1 MGYIFKWSCISV
13 PKKLKLSLLPNAVV
27 SRAMARRYL
36 QFDIK
41 VFYQS
46 FKVIES
52 VVSRAMARRYL
63 QFDIKVFNQSFK
75 VIESV
80 VSRAM
85 ARRYLQFDIKVFNQ
99 SFKVIE
105 SVVSRAMAR
114 RYLQFDIKVFNQS
127 FKVIESVVSRAMA
140 RRYLQFDIK
149 VFNQSFKVIESVVSR
164 AIRRYLQFDIK
175 VFYQSFKVIES
186 VVSRAMD
193 QSFKV
198 IESVVSRAMA
208 RRYLQFDI
216 KVFYQSFKVIE
227 SVVSRA
233 MARRY
238 LQFDIKVIESVV
250 SRAMVVRYL
259 QFDIKVFNQ
268 SFKVIEK
275 ALCLRAMARR
285 YLQFDIKV
293 IESVVSRAMAREI
306 PQFDIKVIESVVSR
320 AMARRYLQFDIKVF
334 KSIIYR
340 ECLELWPGDTYSLI
354 SRVIIGDTYG
364 RISRHSINYLGAE
377 RVLCLFMARRYL
389 QFDISYQSFKVIESV
404 VSRAM
409 ARRYLQFDIQGYREV
424 VSRAMARDT
433 HSLISRYSI
442 NYRKVIESVVLQSYG
457 QRYLQF
463 DIKVIER
470 GQVYGYLFDIKV
482 FNQSFKVIESVVSRA
497 MARRYLFDIKVIE
510 RVLCLELWPGDT
522 YSLISSFNQS
532 FKVIESVQSI
542 ILKVIESVVSR
553 AMARRYLQFDIKV
566 IESVVSR
573 AMARRYLQFDIK
585 VFNQSFKVIESVVSR
600 AMARDTYSL
609 IPSYGQRYLQFDIKV
624 FNQTFKVI
632 ESVVSRAMARRYLQF
647 DIKVFCQSFKV
658 IESVVS
664 RAMAR
669 RYLQFDIKVFCQSFK
684 VIESVVSRAMARRYL
699 QFDIKVFCQSFKV
712 IESVV
717 SRAMARRYLQFD
729 IKVFYQSFK
738 VIESVVSRAMA
749 RDIYSLVES
758 NPNIKWCPFP
768 GCGQAV
774 KMPETY
780 IKLPSDT
787 SKAVDCGKGHL
798 FCWECLG
805 EAHEPA
811 SCENWKKWYN
821 KIAEIRPKN
830 VSYLPCNKWG
840 NNCLRTTEE
849 ETENAA
855 NCLWL
860 VTNSKSCP
868 NCKSP
873 IQKNEGCNHMK
884 CCKCKYDFCW
894 VCLDPWKRHNSST
907 GGYFK
912 CNRYEAVKVVNE
924 KVNKAQNE
932 LEEPLLSTTKNKMMK
947 LAEAVTDIAT
957 ANAET
962 KFVED
967 AVHQLLKARRVL
979 KCSYVYG
986 YYLDGPGYKKIV
998 FEFMQTELEECTE
1011 ILSQMVNRLYLRT
1024 PRKRI
1029 IEQAQ
1034 IVQRKRQEFLSAIM
1048 KGLVPPETPP
1058 GLRKQRR
1065 RKYSMDFEDDEL
1077 RSAVLA
1083 SIQDVDPAN
1092 PWIKDASGRHTNV
1105 TAMLDWPDSDD
1116 SDTDVT
1122 TIIKLHGT
1130 CLRKGCSRT
1139 RVKNPRTGDWH
1150 EYCSRACMQADQIQ
1164 ASQEQEESQAEV
1176 VVDEQMD
1183 LLRALEMSRLLYLQ
1197 EQGIL
1202 FDQQSR
1208 DSVLI
1213 GAQTPEESEDKKLKY
1228 IVTTQDEQRSTELG
1242 ILSKVF
1248 RIELLRMST
1257 IVTVLTCR
1265 TVQKLLA
1272 DTGIGDLD
1280 LGPEYMLDLETSDH
1294 TNNMPDELLGACA
1307 AEVSPDHGHQSSP
1320 ANGISNDLTIL
1331 DFDGASTNNKTF
1343 GIIKNLSVS
1352 NIDFGEDN
1360 KAKNFSTKPK
1370 ITNTIANNTGELLPK
1385 TSNICW
1391 SNLSRQRKQ
1400 SNHDRQYMELEL
1412 ADQASGGHAEDLS
1425 IKPTQ
1430 ENQNDFD
1437 LQLSLKQF
1445 MNELTLH
1452 GCEEFE
1458 NKPSEDQEYK
1468 TRETTNLDLPM
1479 LNVKGDNSDLSLDLD
1494 MSVKS
1499 GYDPSIKL
1507 SSDEPG
1513 PNHTTDL
1520 ELTTDPVLTA
1530 DLKITSDL
1538 EFDDDMHEAET
1549 LKLKIF
1555 RKINNLPSPGA
1566 SVDPSLLHQTDD
1578 ASRRDSTVESVNE
1591 TGDDSNIQNSS
1602 GMEEND
1608 CDDKSTFV

>member
-1 MGYIFKWSCISV
+1 MGSSSSKFRKHLSNGDEYAALNQYNNSSELRKALDPNSSYGDSHNHETPLHYASKFAMKSLLRIFLSEHNGNPNKTNGMKQTCLHCVCMEKAEHSLVYPVMKKRSECLAMLLKWRGARLEDNETERVNLGAQDEEQNTALHYAALSGLKQCVEMLVQHGAPLFQENCDNQTPCDSAEKGGHADIALYLESKMVFSADGPELDDEDMYIMPDSEEYNGLRAQDLQEAKDQLLVETADMLSV
-13 PKKLKLSLLPNAVV
+13 PLFTAEALLRNHEWSREILLEAWMTDPKACCEKSGVIPPPSVYSEQPHVQHSLSSIEPVMTSQHDVECDICTSSFITNEDPVQMACLHQFCKDCWQIYLDLKIQEGEAHNITCPAYDCMKLV
-27 SRAMARRYL
+27 S
-36 QFDIK
+36 
-41 VFYQS
+41 VE
-46 FKVIES
+46 VIES

-63 QFDIKVFNQSFK
+63 QFDIKAF
-75 VIESV
+75 
-80 VSRAM
+80 
-85 ARRYLQFDIKVFNQ
+85 
-99 SFKVIE
+99 
-105 SVVSRAMAR
+105 
-114 RYLQFDIKVFNQS
+114 
-127 FKVIESVVSRAMA
+127 
-140 RRYLQFDIK
+140 
-149 VFNQSFKVIESVVSR
+149 
-164 AIRRYLQFDIK
+164 
-175 VFYQSFKVIES
+175 
-186 VVSRAMD
+186 
-193 QSFKV
+193 
-198 IESVVSRAMA
+198 
-208 RRYLQFDI
+208 
-216 KVFYQSFKVIE
+216 
-227 SVVSRA
+227 
-233 MARRY
+233 
-238 LQFDIKVIESVV
+238 
-250 SRAMVVRYL
+250 
-259 QFDIKVFNQ
+259 
-268 SFKVIEK
+268 
-275 ALCLRAMARR
+275 
-285 YLQFDIKV
+285 
-293 IESVVSRAMAREI
+293 
-306 PQFDIKVIESVVSR
+306 
-320 AMARRYLQFDIKVF
+320 
-334 KSIIYR
+334 
-340 ECLELWPGDTYSLI
+340 
-354 SRVIIGDTYG
+354 
-364 RISRHSINYLGAE
+364 
-377 RVLCLFMARRYL
+377 
-389 QFDISYQSFKVIESV
+389 
-404 VSRAM
+404 
-409 ARRYLQFDIQGYREV
+409 
-424 VSRAMARDT
+424 
-433 HSLISRYSI
+433 
-442 NYRKVIESVVLQSYG
+442 
-457 QRYLQF
+457 
-463 DIKVIER
+463 
-470 GQVYGYLFDIKV
+470 
-482 FNQSFKVIESVVSRA
+482 
-497 MARRYLFDIKVIE
+497 
-510 RVLCLELWPGDT
+510 
-522 YSLISSFNQS
+522 
-532 FKVIESVQSI
+532 
-542 ILKVIESVVSR
+542 
-553 AMARRYLQFDIKV
+553 
-566 IESVVSR
+566 
-573 AMARRYLQFDIK
+573 
-585 VFNQSFKVIESVVSR
+585 
-600 AMARDTYSL
+600 
-609 IPSYGQRYLQFDIKV
+609 
-624 FNQTFKVI
+624 
-632 ESVVSRAMARRYLQF
+632 
-647 DIKVFCQSFKV
+647 
-658 IESVVS
+658 
-664 RAMAR
+664 
-669 RYLQFDIKVFCQSFK
+669 
-684 VIESVVSRAMARRYL
+684 
-699 QFDIKVFCQSFKV
+699 
-712 IESVV
+712 
-717 SRAMARRYLQFD
+717 
-729 IKVFYQSFK
+729 
-738 VIESVVSRAMA
+738 
-749 RDIYSLVES
+749 VES

-821 KIAEIRPKN
+821 KIAEIRPEE
-830 VSYLPCNKWG
+830 
-840 NNCLRTTEE
+840 LRTTEE

-932 LEEPLLSTTKNKMMK
+932 AEDHNTSMQELNKFVHYYTRFKNHENSYKLEEPLLSTTKNKMMK

-1242 ILSKVF
+1242 D
-1248 RIELLRMST
+1248 
-1257 IVTVLTCR
+1257 TVQGVPNRTVEDVHHSDCIDCR

-1320 ANGISNDLTIL
+1320 AHGISNDLTIL

-1360 KAKNFSTKPK
+1360 KAKTFSTKPK

-1452 GCEEFE
+1452 GCKEFE

-1479 LNVKGDNSDLSLDLD
+1479 LNVKGDNFDLSLDLD

-1499 GYDPSIKL
+1499 GYDPSIQL

-1549 LKLKIF
+1549 VVTNFLNAQMLKNFTLEAEVEDF
-1555 RKINNLPSPGA
+1555 QENNNLPSPGA
-1566 SVDPSLLHQTDD
+1566 SVDPSFLNQTDD

-1591 TGDDSNIQNSS
+1591 TGDDSNIQNIS